1 MPLYRDAAIVLRTH
15 KLRESDRIVT
25 MLTRDHGKVRAV
37 QHGARKTRSRAGA
50 RLEPGMLADIQC
62 YTGKTNLD
70 TVKETAI
77 HAAYG
82 DHISRDYAAF
92 TAASAVL
99 ETADRLTEEQET
111 ARPQFTLLIGA
122 LAALAKGQHP
132 VGLILDSYLLRALAI
147 GGWAASFTDCAGCGQ
162 PGPHRAFNL
171 ASGGAVCPLCRTPGS
186 AAPRPETFALLSALQ
201 TGDWLA
207 ADASDQPERREAS
220 GLVAAYVQWHLE
232 RGVRSLR
239 LVDRGAP

>member
-15 KLRESDRIVT
+15 KLRESDRIIT
-25 MLTRDHGKVRAV
+25 MLTRDHGKIRAV

-50 RLEPGMLADIQC
+50 RLEPGMLADVQC

-82 DHISRDYAAF
+82 DHIARDYGAY

-99 ETADRLTEEQET
+99 ETADRLTEEHET
-111 ARPQFTLLIGA
+111 SRPQFALLAGA
-122 LAALAKGQHP
+122 LAALARGEHP
-132 VGLILDSYLLRALAI
+132 AGLVLDSYLLRALAI

-171 ASGGAVCPLCRTPGS
+171 ASGGAVCVQCRAPGS
-186 AAPRPETFALLSALQ
+186 AAPRTETFALLAALQ
-201 TGDWLA
+201 TGDWLT
-207 ADASDQPERREAS
+207 ADASDEPERREAR

-239 LVDRGAP
+239 LVDTG